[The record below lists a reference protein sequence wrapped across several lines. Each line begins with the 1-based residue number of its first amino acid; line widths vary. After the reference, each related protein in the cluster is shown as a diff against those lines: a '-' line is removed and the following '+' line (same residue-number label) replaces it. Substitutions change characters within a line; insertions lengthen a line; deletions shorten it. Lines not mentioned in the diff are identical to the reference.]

1 LTWEEGSRYNHYNI
15 LHLNNTVCIIK
26 NGDVLKVVEGYAP
39 KKIYLTFPSNR
50 DTLHTFFKECG
61 RETSRPC
68 DIQCLTCKN
77 VEISTGFSKEHVT
90 EANVNTVHE
99 ENSHDSEYTQ
109 KFTAGNTE
117 STDSSTKTPL
127 TNNNHVSIIISVISV
142 IVGTILVIAVAY
154 IIKRCKS
161 NHTENKKEE
170 QKLQQV
176 KIRMCYIHAI
186 Y

>member
-1 LTWEEGSRYNHYNI
+1 MLLE
-15 LHLNNTVCIIK
+15 VVII
-26 NGDVLKVVEGYAP
+26 NQINFA
-39 KKIYLTFPSNR
+39 
-50 DTLHTFFKECG
+50 ECG

-68 DIQCLTCKN
+68 DIQCLTCKNVEISTGFSKEHVTEANVNTIHEENKN

-154 IIKRCKS
+154 IINRCKS
-161 NHTENKKEE
+161 SHAENINEM
-170 QKLQQV
+170 QNLQQEN
-176 KIRMCYIHAI
+176 AEDTD
-186 Y
+186 